1 MPVFK
6 AGPNQAPEWAEME
19 QFDIVELKPGETH
32 VFPRIGQRE
41 KLIVGKGWCHVA
53 WGVDETNA
61 REGANLDIGPDR
73 PYDCFKVVAVLH
85 DTTVI
90 RMAGHW
96 GEETGGSGIFAG
108 PKVDVD
114 EDRGDAV
121 SYEKRTGFDCHYH
134 DCNEYWLIFKGK
146 AKVVTEGE
154 AFYVKPGDI
163 VCTQAGE
170 EHDMTEV
177 YEDVEAFYF
186 EDATL
191 EGGRTGHL
199 HRDKTKAEGHE
210 VSSLPLPS
218 DFPE

>member
-134 DCNEYWLIFKGK
+134 DCDEYWIIF
-146 AKVVTEGE
+146 EGSGTAVSE
-154 AFYVKPGDI
+154 DTHFEIEVGDC
-163 VCTQAGE
+163 VATGMGHH
-170 EHDMTEV
+170 HDMARV
-177 YEDVEAFYF
+177 LEAIKAVYF
-186 EDATL
+186 ETTL
-191 EGGRTGHL
+191 EGDKRLGHL
-199 HRDKTKAEGHE
+199 WNHTHGDAQPKAERA
-210 VSSLPLPS
+210 
-218 DFPE
+218 